1 MLDIVLLVCWII
13 IGLVNLCSSEPI
25 SKLSYFL
32 VWILVIV
39 YFISRIVT

>member
-1 MLDIVLLVCWII
+1 MFNIVLLVFWII

-32 VWILVIV
+32 VWISVIV
-39 YFISRIVT
+39 HFISRVVT